1 MLWGM
6 KPVEQQA
13 AYGLAVDKIKRLIH
27 LGLLLPGERMPAE
40 RKLAAQISI
49 SRVTLREALRVL
61 EANGYVSI
69 RRGAAGGAFVAE
81 EVQLREMAK
90 RRVSGDPAATLRVF
104 EYRIVAEPMAA
115 RLAAI
120 RRTPADLKSLQ
131 KTLLE
136 IGNASSPGELRR
148 GETAFHLSIVQAS
161 CNRFLLNSL
170 EEALASLFLPLPN
183 GELPPERAESLMLRE
198 RVFEAIRDR
207 LETDAE
213 QRMKMLVE
221 VDQSRLP
228 ERHVA

>member
-40 RKLAAQISI
+40 RKLAEQISI

-61 EANGYVSI
+61 ETEGYVTI
-69 RRGAAGGAFVAE
+69 RRGATGGAFVAKE
-81 EVQLREMAK
+81 AQLREMANH
-90 RRVSGDPAATLRVF
+90 RISGNPTAAMRVF
-104 EYRIVAEPMAA
+104 EYRIVAEPLAA
-115 RLAAI
+115 RLAAV
-120 RRTPADLKSLQ
+120 RQTPADLNRLE

-136 IGNASSPGELRR
+136 IGSASSPGELRR

-161 CNRFLLNSL
+161 ANRFLLSSL
-170 EEALASLFLPLPN
+170 EDALASLFLPLPK
-183 GELPPERAESLMLRE
+183 GEFPSDRAESLMLRE

-213 QRMKMLVE
+213 LRMKILVE

>member
-13 AYGLAVDKIKRLIH
+13 AYGLAVDKIKKLIH

-40 RKLAAQISI
+40 RKLAEQISI

-61 EANGYVSI
+61 ETEGYVTI
-69 RRGAAGGAFVAE
+69 RRGATGGAFVAE
-81 EVQLREMAK
+81 EVHLRKMAK
-90 RRVSGDPAATLRVF
+90 HRISADPSAAMRVF
-104 EYRIVAEPMAA
+104 EYRIVAEPLAA

-120 RRTPADLKSLQ
+120 RRTPADLKRLD

-136 IGNASSPGELRR
+136 IESASSPGELRR

-161 CNRFLLNSL
+161 ANRFLLSSL

-198 RVFEAIRDR
+198 RVIEAIRDR
-207 LETDAE
+207 HESAAE
-213 QRMKMLVE
+213 QRMKILVE
-221 VDQSRLP
+221 LDQSRLP